1 VSPVLATVTVVL
13 AQIGDSSSQWGYVAA
28 GYALVLGGIV
38 LYAIL
43 TLRKG
48 RQLARQLD
56 PEDRRWM
63 S

>member
-1 VSPVLATVTVVL
+1 MSPLVATVTVL

-28 GYALVLGGIV
+28 GYGLVLAGIV
-38 LYAIL
+38 VYTLL
-43 TLRKG
+43 VLRKG
-48 RQLARQLD
+48 RQLSRQVK

>member
-1 VSPVLATVTVVL
+1 MSPLLATVTVL

-28 GYALVLGGIV
+28 GYGLVLVGIAV
-38 LYAIL
+38 YTFLV
-43 TLRKG
+43 LRKG
-48 RQLARQLD
+48 RQLSRQVK